1 MKSFL
6 LIACLFTAI
15 YTQAQITYQQGYI
28 VNNQGKKTECL
39 IKNVAW
45 KNNPTR
51 FDYKISES
59 SEAITANLQ
68 DVVEFSVA
76 DAYKFRRFTL
86 DIDRASEDVNHMSDF
101 REPDWK
107 KETLFLR
114 VLVEGKLNLY
124 QYEDDKIVKY
134 FYSEGSNNAVQL
146 LYKQYK
152 VNGGIKENAAF
163 RQQLYN
169 LMKDSGKEARA
180 YERLRYRRDDLLPL
194 FIDYNS
200 AGGQESSNLA
210 ERHNKGKLQLKVTAG
225 AGLAMLKIDNSS
237 GGLATGEHE
246 LKNSPVYRVGVEL
259 EYILPFNN
267 NKWSLFFDPNIS
279 FYKNDDTTKFSNS
292 TATFSWDVTYNYL
305 ELPAGARYYMFL
317 NNDSKIF
324 IDLGYALAVNLGSAK
339 IRYNNALDYDI
350 SNSANL
356 ITGIGYNYKSLSAEV
371 RYGFGRGLLND
382 YSIWDAD
389 YSTVSLILAYKIL

>member
-1 MKSFL
+1 MKKL
-6 LIACLFTAI
+6 LTVIAFFAVLSA
-15 YTQAQITYQQGYI
+15 QAQITYQQGYFI
-28 VNNQGKKTECL
+28 NNQGKKTECL

-51 FDYKISES
+51 FDYKTDEGTSPV
-59 SEAITANLQ
+59 TASID
-68 DVVEFSVA
+68 DVAEFSVA
-76 DAYKFRRFTL
+76 GAYRFRRFTL
-86 DIDRASEDVNHMSDF
+86 DVERSSTDAAHLSDF

-107 KETLFLR
+107 RETLFLK
-114 VLVEGKLNLY
+114 VLAEGKLNLY

-134 FYSEGSNNAVQL
+134 FYGEGSNAIQL

-152 VNGGIKENAAF
+152 VNGEIKENAAF

-169 LMKDSGKEARA
+169 LMKSTGKEAKS
-180 YERLRYRRDDLLPL
+180 YENIKYRREDLLKL
-194 FIDYNS
+194 FVDYN
-200 AGGQESSNLA
+200 GTDGQKSTNLT
-210 ERHNKGKLQLKVTAG
+210 EKQNKGKLQLKVTAG
-225 AGLAMLKIDNSS
+225 AGLAMLTIDNSS
-237 GGLATGEHE
+237 GGLGTGEHE
-246 LKNSPVYRVGVEL
+246 LKNSVMYRFGAEL

-317 NNDSKIF
+317 NKESKIF

-356 ITGIGYNYKSLSAEV
+356 ITGVGYNYKSLSAEV

-382 YSIWDAD
+382 YSVWDAD